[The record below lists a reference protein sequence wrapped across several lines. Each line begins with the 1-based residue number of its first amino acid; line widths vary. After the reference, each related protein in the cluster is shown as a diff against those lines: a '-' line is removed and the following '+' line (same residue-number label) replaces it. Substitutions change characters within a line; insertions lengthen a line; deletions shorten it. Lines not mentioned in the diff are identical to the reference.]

1 MKKLKKPVI
10 MTKIIAGAIVLI
22 LFFGC
27 TPGSKK
33 AEKKDS
39 AEKQETVDPLMEK
52 AKAFFGSLPA
62 VALSDENISTEE
74 KVLLGKTLYF
84 DVRLSKDNTQS
95 CNTCHNL
102 ETYGVDN
109 LPTSPGNNGEL
120 GTRNSP
126 TVLNAALHSSQF
138 WDGRDATIEDQA
150 GGPILNPVEMAIP
163 NKQFLIDR
171 LSEIDEYK
179 TLFAQAFPDEAD
191 PITYPN
197 IQKAIGVFEREL
209 ITPARFDDYLGGNAS
224 ALTENETEGLQT
236 FINTGCTT
244 CHLGNALGGNMFQK
258 FGLFGNYWDHTK
270 SKAIDNGRFDVTQ
283 KESDKYVF
291 KVPSL
296 RNIDKTYP
304 YFHDGS
310 IDDLKESVLIMA
322 KLELNKDLSDEE
334 AEEIVSF
341 LATLTGEVPAHLKE

>member
-1 MKKLKKPVI
+1 MN
-10 MTKIIAGAIVLI
+10 KIFISVTVLVLA

-33 AEKKDS
+33 AENNDS
-39 AEKQETVDPLMEK
+39 AEKQETVDSLMEK
-52 AKAFFGSLPA
+52 AKAFFGLLPA

-74 KVLLGKTLYF
+74 KVLLGKALYF

-163 NKQFLIDR
+163 SKQFLIDR
-171 LSEIDEYK
+171 LSTIDEYK
-179 TLFAQAFPDEAD
+179 ALFAQAFPDEAD
-191 PITYPN
+191 PITYMN
-197 IQKAIGVFEREL
+197 IQNAIGAFEREL
-209 ITPARFDDYLGGNAS
+209 ITPARFDDYLSGNVS
-224 ALTENETEGLQT
+224 ALTEVEIEGLQT

-244 CHLGNALGGNMFQK
+244 CHLGNALGGNMFHK

>member
-1 MKKLKKPVI
+1 MIKTITFAFVI
-10 MTKIIAGAIVLI
+10 V

-27 TPGSKK
+27 TPGSKNT
-33 AEKKDS
+33 ENQDS
-39 AEKQETVDPLMEK
+39 AEKQENLDPLMEK

-62 VALSDENISTEE
+62 VAISDENISTEE

-102 ETYGVDN
+102 DTYGVDN

-126 TVLNAALHSSQF
+126 TVLNAALHTSQF
-138 WDGRDATIEDQA
+138 WDGRDVTIEDQA

-163 NKQFLIDR
+163 SEQFLIDR
-171 LSEIDEYK
+171 LSAIDEYK
-179 TLFAQAFPDEAD
+179 NLFAKAFPDVTD
-191 PITYPN
+191 PITYTN
-197 IQKAIGVFEREL
+197 IKNAIGVFEREL
-209 ITPARFDDYLGGNAS
+209 ITPAKFDDYLNGNAS
-224 ALTENETEGLQT
+224 ALTENEIEGLQT

-244 CHLGNALGGNMFQK
+244 CHLGNALGGNMFHK

-270 SKAIDNGRFDVTQ
+270 SEMIDNGRFDITQ

-334 AEEIVSF
+334 AEKIVSF
-341 LATLTGEVPAHLKE
+341 LATLTGEVPAQLKE

>member
-1 MKKLKKPVI
+1 MIRIFASLI
-10 MTKIIAGAIVLI
+10 IVLF
-22 LFFGC
+22 FFGC
-27 TPGSKK
+27 TTGSKN
-33 AEKKDS
+33 AEKNDS
-39 AEKQETVDPLMEK
+39 AEKQENGDPLMEK

-84 DVRLSKDNTQS
+84 DVRLSKDNIQS

-109 LPTSPGNNGEL
+109 LPTSPGNSGEL

-126 TVLNAALHSSQF
+126 TVLNAALHTSQF

-163 NKQFLIDR
+163 SEQFLIDR
-171 LSEIDEYK
+171 LSAIDEYK
-179 TLFAQAFPDEAD
+179 NLFAQAFPDETD
-191 PITYPN
+191 PITYLN
-197 IQKAIGVFEREL
+197 IKNAIGAFEREL
-209 ITPARFDDYLGGNAS
+209 ITPARFDDYLGGNIS
-224 ALTENETEGLQT
+224 ALTENEIEGLQT

-244 CHLGNALGGNMFQK
+244 CHLGNVLGGDMFHK

-270 SKAIDNGRFDVTQ
+270 SKVIDNGRFDVTQ

-310 IDDLKESVLIMA
+310 VDDLKESVLIMA

-334 AEEIVSF
+334 AEEIVNF